1 MFFKATAIMIINKP
15 KGYLVAVGGA
25 ENKGVTE
32 NTDATGENHL
42 TAFQMGVLSSIT
54 RLVDGCPV
62 VEVITSASSIPNETW
77 GLYNDAFNRLNCKY
91 VGHLNIRR
99 RQQADNPEYLQ
110 RIRDCNCV
118 MFSGGDQLRICSTLG
133 GTQLFEILKERFYN
147 EPFVI
152 AGTSAGAMVMSNP
165 MISRGRA
172 SLAHLK
178 GEVKI
183 SSGLGFLQN
192 IIIDTHFDK
201 RGRFNRLA
209 QTIAAH
215 PGITG
220 VGLGEDTGVIIS
232 DGEHLKAIGSGTV
245 TIVDGTN
252 IKHNN
257 IAEIKVGRPISIE
270 NLKVHLM
277 SNGDMY
283 NLTTRHYEGGEFDP
297 EK

>member
-1 MFFKATAIMIINKP
+1 MTKP
-15 KGYLVAVGGA
+15 NGFLVAVGGA
-25 ENKGVTE
+25 ENKGIADVNDT
-32 NTDATGENHL
+32 TGEKHL
-42 TAFQMGVLSSIT
+42 NAFQIGVLSSIT
-54 RLVDGCPV
+54 RLVKECPV

-77 GLYNDAFNRLNCKY
+77 ALYNEAFNKLNCKY

-99 RQQADNPEYLQ
+99 KEQADTPEYLQ
-110 RIRDCNCV
+110 RIRECNCV
-118 MFSGGDQLRICSTLG
+118 MFSGGDQLRICSILG
-133 GTQLFEILKERFYN
+133 GTKLVEILKERFN
-147 EPFVI
+147 RENFVI

-232 DGEHLKAIGSGTV
+232 DGEHLKAIGIGTV

-252 IKHNN
+252 IRHNN
-257 IAEIKVGRPISIE
+257 ITDIKVGKPISIE